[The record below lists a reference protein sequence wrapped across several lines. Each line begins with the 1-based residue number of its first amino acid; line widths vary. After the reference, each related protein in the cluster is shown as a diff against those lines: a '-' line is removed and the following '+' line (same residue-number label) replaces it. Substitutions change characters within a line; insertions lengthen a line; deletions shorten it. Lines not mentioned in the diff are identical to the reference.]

1 MKTRNA
7 LLVITV
13 AFALHNTTAHAV
25 VFTNNAA
32 IGVGN
37 TNYDGQ
43 EIAVSSCT
51 LMVDGPDAFTS
62 LLVTN
67 GGVVTH
73 SPALAS
79 SPPVLTDAQ
88 TF

>member
-1 MKTRNA
+1 MNRTLIA
-7 LLVITV
+7 LTA

-25 VFTNNAA
+25 VFTNNTA

-43 EIAVSSCT
+43 EITVSSCT
-51 LMVDGPDAFTS
+51 LMVDGPHAFTS
-62 LLVTN
+62 LLVIN

-73 SPALAS
+73 SPASRRRL
-79 SPPVLTDAQ
+79 Q
-88 TF
+88 F